1 MNTVIH
7 KQNRDK
13 TLKKSF
19 RHRNSAS
26 YTHKKRTQQTQQTQ
40 QRQQLTQ
47 KTQQKYT
54 YSEGFIRRLTAP
66 LVYTIIESTPELD
79 KLFPPV
85 LTEDEEFEL
94 FVASQR
100 RIHTSL

>member
-26 YTHKKRTQQTQQTQ
+26 YTHKKRTQQQTQ
-40 QRQQLTQ
+40 KQQKQQ

-100 RIHTSL
+100 RTHTSL

>member
-26 YTHKKRTQQTQQTQ
+26 YTHKKRTQQQTQ
-40 QRQQLTQ
+40 KQQKQQ